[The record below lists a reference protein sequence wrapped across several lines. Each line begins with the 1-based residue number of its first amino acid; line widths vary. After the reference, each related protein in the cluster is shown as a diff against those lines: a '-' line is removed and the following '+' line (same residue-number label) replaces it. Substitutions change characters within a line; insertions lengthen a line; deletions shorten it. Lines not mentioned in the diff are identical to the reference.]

1 MTIVLG
7 LGNPLRSD
15 DGIGPAVIEW
25 LREHELPEG
34 VTIADG
40 GTAGLDLISTLM
52 GHRRAIIVDAANM
65 NRAPGEW
72 VRFTPDAARLKNNDT
87 QLSLHNAGL
96 TEALALG
103 AALGT
108 LPDEVIIYGVQPA
121 AIDWSIGLSA
131 EAQRAV
137 PLVGEAVLAEIKAH
151 A

>member
-1 MTIVLG
+1 VTIVLG

-25 LREHELPEG
+25 LRDRELPEG

-40 GTAGLDLISTLM
+40 GTAGLDLVSTLI
-52 GHRRAIIVDAANM
+52 GHRRAIIIDAANM

-72 VRFTPDAARLKNNDT
+72 VRFTPDAVQLKNNDT

-121 AIDWSIGLSA
+121 ALDWSIGLSA
-131 EAQRAV
+131 EAQQAV
-137 PLVGEAVLAEIKAH
+137 PLVGEAVLTEIEACE
-151 A
+151 